1 MILDFSKM
9 EVTVLK
15 NFKGGAK
22 EMFVKMFADDK
33 NKIMLSVLKPG
44 ASIGYHKHEN
54 NCEIIFMI
62 KGNAMVNYDNETL
75 RLNNGQAFYCP
86 MGHSHDLVN
95 DTEDEIMFFAVV
107 PELAQ

>member
-1 MILDFSKM
+1 MILDFSQM
-9 EVTVLK
+9 EVTKLD

-22 EMFVKMFADDK
+22 EMYSKMFVDES

-44 ASIGYHKHEN
+44 ASIGYHKHEE

-75 RLNNGQAFYCP
+75 RLQNGQAYYCP
-86 MGHSHDLVN
+86 TGHSHDLVN
-95 DTEDEIMFFAVV
+95 DTDEEIMFFAVV
-107 PELAQ
+107 PEIR

>member
-1 MILDFSKM
+1 
-9 EVTVLK
+9 
-15 NFKGGAK
+15 
-22 EMFVKMFADDK
+22 
-33 NKIMLSVLKPG
+33 
-44 ASIGYHKHEN
+44 
-54 NCEIIFMI
+54 MI